1 MSSITAPAEITDIHF
16 SNGQM
21 TLELSNDR
29 VVTVPLEKFPSIQQM
44 NKADRKDFEIIDGT
58 YLSFLALDDVFSVE
72 ELVGIYAEQPKAH

>member
-1 MSSITAPAEITDIHF
+1 M
-16 SNGQM
+16 
-21 TLELSNDR
+21 
-29 VVTVPLEKFPSIQQM
+29 TVPLEKFPSIQQM